1 MCLIAVK
8 GGKTSSGGGGVGG
21 GKKGSAN
28 TKGVEY
34 DAMGTKWNKSMWDNM
49 ESK

>member
-1 MCLIAVK
+1 MSLIAAK
-8 GGKTSSGGGGVGG
+8 GGKASGGGGGG